1 MKSTAGDRITI
12 GNSLWRVWPLTA
24 DRAHHGANA
33 DYEKYVEDIGAQNI
47 ADGNLGF
54 VLNGGCQRNYE
65 VGRGELNATIVRP
78 ITRSDTLK
86 RRAMA
91 EAPSVR

>member
-1 MKSTAGDRITI
+1 ME
-12 GNSLWRVWPLTA
+12 SLA
-24 DRAHHGANA
+24 AHQDRAHHGANA

-65 VGRGELNATIVRP
+65 VGRGGTECHYR
-78 ITRSDTLK
+78 
-86 RRAMA
+86 
-91 EAPSVR
+91 EADHKV